1 MHRDLDHH
9 RPHLHRIGSL
19 AMSLSRPPE
28 STQADIDELAKAF
41 DRRYARMNINHG
53 FNGSTKFVN
62 AMLIIITG
70 LITAGILSDIGMS
83 NRMSAL
89 EAKVDLL
96 MQGKIK

>member
-1 MHRDLDHH
+1 V
-9 RPHLHRIGSL
+9 
-19 AMSLSRPPE
+19 SLSRPPE

-53 FNGSTKFVN
+53 SNGNNNLFISWMLVIIAGLLTTGIVN
-62 AMLIIITG
+62 
-70 LITAGILSDIGMS
+70 DIGMS